1 MAATLFGSSA
11 PFVPE
16 PLPSRPAPYFYYY
29 ADGALDHSWLR
40 GCKGFD
46 AIQQSTRNE
55 RMAEVPLSDL
65 LRVHP
70 QRTTDPS
77 RARLFFVPV
86 WEFSSLVLG
95 WCNGTSHSTRMQQA
109 AEALS
114 RSEHYVRSSGRDHVW
129 ATSFSQMGTLEAE
142 GYGQLHGPFNYTGPL
157 AVRTQPLSRLLGT
170 SIVGRYKRRLRKANR
185 VSQCVVEVPYRS
197 HLAAIAAG
205 STRGVDTVRRRYLLH
220 FAGTLDVNGVGT
232 AVRCS
237 IAQLLSLPQAEFGLA
252 LRLTVRESGGGECN
266 ALAARIAKRHNV
278 SITLPNAQRVAT
290 NARPNNRGV
299 AMSMGRE
306 MANSVFCLIPAGD
319 TCEASRIYSAVAA
332 GCLPVVLCDTMRGA
346 FPRQARWETFWIKPS
361 AAAFMKD
368 PVALVRALRAMPAD
382 EIRLRQAQLER
393 ARQDVVYDLPS
404 SRTATNFLLGAAE
417 CFARAGSTSVK
428 KLLVL

>member
-1 MAATLFGSSA
+1 MAPVALFGSPA

-16 PLPSRPAPYFYYY
+16 ASPAPFYFYYY

-40 GCKGFD
+40 GCLGFE

-77 RARLFFVPV
+77 LARLFFVPV

-95 WCNGTSHSTRMQQA
+95 GCNGTSHSTRMQRA

-114 RSEHYVRSSGRDHVW
+114 RSEHYVRSGGRDHIW
-129 ATSFSQMGTLEAE
+129 ATSFSQMGSQEADV
-142 GYGQLHGPFNYTGPL
+142 YTQLHGPFNYSAGL

-170 SIVGRYKRRLRKANR
+170 SVVGRYKRRLRKVNR

-197 HLAAIAAG
+197 HFAAIAAA
-205 STRGVDTVRRRYLLH
+205 STRGVDTVRRHLLH

-237 IAQLLSLPQAEFGLA
+237 MAKLFSLPQAELGLVF
-252 LRLTVRESGGGECN
+252 RLTVREVGGGVCN
-266 ALAARIAKRHNV
+266 AMATQIAKRHNV
-278 SITLPNAQRVAT
+278 SIGSRKVAT

-299 AMSMGRE
+299 AASMGRE

-361 AAAFMKD
+361 TAAFMKD

-382 EIRLRQAQLER
+382 EIRLRQAQLQR
-393 ARQDVVYDLPS
+393 ARQDVVYDLPD
-404 SRTATNFLLGAAE
+404 SRTATNFLLGATE
-417 CFARAGSTSVK
+417 CIGRTGSASVK
-428 KLLVL
+428 PKG